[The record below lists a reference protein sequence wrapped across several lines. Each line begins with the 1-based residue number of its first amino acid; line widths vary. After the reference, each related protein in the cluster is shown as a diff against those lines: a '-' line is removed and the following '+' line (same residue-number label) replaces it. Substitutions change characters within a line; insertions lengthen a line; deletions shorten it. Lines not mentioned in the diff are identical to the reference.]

1 MITND
6 KVTEIF
12 CIIDEFDKNLSAEL
26 AKNLRLKS
34 QPASAILR
42 IILHLLVDSLKTEK
56 ATQQGGFFVDI
67 FSSIKPNRILCRSN

>member
-1 MITND
+1 MIAKD

-12 CIIDEFDKNLSAEL
+12 CIINEFDKNLSAEL

-42 IILHLLVDSLKTEK
+42 IILHLLVDSLGLT
-56 ATQQGGFFVDI
+56 
-67 FSSIKPNRILCRSN
+67 